1 MTEPTSTDLP
11 APVTRVTAVVPRELR
26 CLGGRFALL
35 DHIGA
40 GGGAVVVRARDR
52 QFPGRQVAI
61 KLLRSR
67 DEDLRRRFVQE
78 AEVLR
83 AVDHPSIVRVFGRDI
98 DGEEYYTVLELIEGA
113 DLLEH
118 LTHSGPL
125 PWRQVVDLG
134 IQIASAL
141 EMVHRQGLVHRD
153 VKPANIMLDAVG
165 RVKLID
171 FGVVRIT
178 ENYRV
183 PTGATQRRPTDN
195 GKALGT
201 PGYLPLE
208 AGLTAPNPSF
218 DVFGLGATLYQL
230 VTGKIP
236 EEPLEP
242 LCAAHPGCDAPAD
255 LERVLLAALALE
267 PEDRTQSAE
276 ELGRALAAVRR
287 AHPERGTS
295 ATRIDG
301 RYELIGLAGT
311 GAKGEAHRAVH
322 RGAGHD
328 VVLKFLRSTEPDD
341 ALRFAREAK
350 VLQTFN
356 HPSLPRFYDYAP
368 EATPPYIVM
377 APAPGQL
384 AGRLCSPPR
393 LKPTEV
399 AAVGV
404 KLARVLAMVHA
415 RGVLHRD
422 INASNV
428 LIDANGG
435 VTLLDFGCAELCE
448 KFYDVPAGERRYLTP
463 PEARVSIPDGGIGK
477 LAWSAPE
484 VSGGKGWTDRSDVYS
499 MGHLLFRL
507 MTGTAPKKGADP
519 PTSILALVVTCP
531 EGVAMAI
538 EGALQVDPQARPSAA
553 QLAQELTDVLEAEE
567 QEFFARVMAKATPA
581 ARPPLR
587 LVPAAPEAPTDW
599 TQRPIPDASSQSALS
614 AELAEPPPT
623 GPAVANAP
631 GRSRI
636 ALVGAALVTLVALV
650 VTWWATHRPS
660 DRLAN
665 VAEAPGG
672 SFKEDMLEVPAQ
684 AASTPSSPPPML
696 APESDTT
703 PSTRVP
709 PSSVGS
715 AADLLTAADPA
726 LTECARKAGRKVWV
740 ELKTSKGEPRFTT
753 LDIIGDDTEG
763 CARRVLEQI
772 QFAPPDRAGALVKE
786 YEP

>member
-1 MTEPTSTDLP
+1 MTEPPTTNLP
-11 APVTRVTAVVPRELR
+11 ACVIRVPTAVPRDLR
-26 CLGGRFALL
+26 CLGGRFDLL
-35 DHIGA
+35 DHIGH
-40 GGGAVVVRARDR
+40 GGGAVVVRANDR
-52 QFPGRQVAI
+52 QFPGRSVAI

-67 DEDLRRRFVQE
+67 TEDDRRRFVQE

-83 AVDHPSIVRVFGRDI
+83 AVDHPSVVRVFGRDI
-98 DGEEYYTVLELIEGA
+98 DGEEYYTVLELIAGA
-113 DLLEH
+113 DLFQH
-118 LTHSGPL
+118 LTDSGPL
-125 PWRQVVDLG
+125 PWRQAVEIG

-165 RVKLID
+165 GRVKLID

-183 PTGATQRRPTDN
+183 PTGATQRRPTGN

-208 AGLTAPNPSF
+208 AGLASPNPSF

-236 EEPLEP
+236 EEPLQP
-242 LCAAHPGCDAPAD
+242 LRAAHPTCDAPED
-255 LERVLLAALALE
+255 LERVLFAALALE
-267 PEDRTQSAE
+267 PEDRIQSAE
-276 ELGRALAAVRR
+276 ELGRALAAVRT

-295 ATRIDG
+295 RTRIDG

-328 VVLKFLRSTEPDD
+328 VVLKFLKSTEPDD

-350 VLQTFN
+350 ILQTFS

-377 APAPGQL
+377 APAPGQR

-399 AAVGV
+399 AAIGV

-435 VTLLDFGCAELCE
+435 VTLLDFGCAELLSE

-463 PEARVSIPDGGIGK
+463 PEARVVIPDGGIGT

-484 VSGGKGWTDRSDVYS
+484 VSGGKGWTDKSDVYS

-519 PTSILALVVTCP
+519 PTSVLALVLTCP
-531 EGVAMAI
+531 EGVAFAI
-538 EGALQVDPQARPSAA
+538 ESALQVDPQARPSAA
-553 QLAQELTDVLEAEE
+553 ELAEVLAEVLEAEE
-567 QEFFARVMAKATPA
+567 QEFARAVAKVTPA
-581 ARPPLR
+581 GRPPLR
-587 LVPAAPEAPTDW
+587 LVPTPPEAPADW
-599 TQRPIPDASSQSALS
+599 TQHPIPDASSESALS
-614 AELAEPPPT
+614 AELAEPRPRGPT
-623 GPAVANAP
+623 VASAP

-636 ALVGAALVTLVALV
+636 AIVGAVLVTLVALN
-650 VTWWATHRPS
+650 VTLWVNHRPS
-660 DRLAN
+660 DRLAE
-665 VAEAPGG
+665 VVDVPGG
-672 SFKEDMLEVPAQ
+672 SFEEDVLEVPAQ
-684 AASTPSSPPPML
+684 QAASMRSSPPLTL
-696 APESDTT
+696 APAND
-703 PSTRVP
+703 PTRVP
-709 PSSVGS
+709 LRAVGS
-715 AADLLTAADPA
+715 ATERLAAAEPA
-726 LTECARKAGRKVWV
+726 LTECAQKVGRKVLA
-740 ELKTSKGEPRFTT
+740 ELKTSKGQPRFTSMD
-753 LDIIGDDTEG
+753 LVGDRDG
-763 CARRVLEQI
+763 CARHVLEQI
-772 QFAPPDRAGALVKE
+772 QFDPPGSAGALVKE
-786 YEP
+786 YGR